1 MQPEDIIAA
10 VNAVFVEQFE
20 IDPADLL
27 PEKEIFRDLG
37 LDSLDIVDM
46 MVGLQRTFG
55 ISLRQ
60 NEELRRI
67 VTLGDLHAFF
77 IKLVGENPELAAK
90 LQKKSLST
98 SSSPKNT

>member
-1 MQPEDIIAA
+1 MLPEDIIAA

-20 IDPADLL
+20 IDPADLQ

-60 NEELRRI
+60 NEELRQI

-77 IKLVGENPELAAK
+77 LKLVEENPDLAAK
-90 LQKKSLST
+90 LQKK
-98 SSSPKNT
+98 

>member
-1 MQPEDIIAA
+1 MQSEDIIAA

-60 NEELRRI
+60 NEELRQI

-77 IKLVGENPELAAK
+77 LKLAEENPDLAAK
-90 LQKKSLST
+90 FQKK
-98 SSSPKNT
+98 

>member
-1 MQPEDIIAA
+1 MLSEDIIAA

-20 IDPADLL
+20 IDPADLQ

-60 NEELRRI
+60 NEELRQI

-77 IKLVGENPELAAK
+77 LKLVEENPDLAAK
-90 LQKKSLST
+90 LQKK
-98 SSSPKNT
+98 

>member
-1 MQPEDIIAA
+1 MQSEDIIAA

-60 NEELRRI
+60 NEELRQI

-77 IKLVGENPELAAK
+77 LKLVKENPDLAAK
-90 LQKKSLST
+90 LQKK
-98 SSSPKNT
+98 

>member
-1 MQPEDIIAA
+1 MLKEDIIAA

-20 IDPADLL
+20 IDPADLQ

-60 NEELRRI
+60 NEELRQI
-67 VTLGDLHAFF
+67 ITLGDIHAFF
-77 IKLVGENPELAAK
+77 IRLVDEHPELAAK
-90 LQKKSLST
+90 LQKK
-98 SSSPKNT
+98 

>member
-1 MQPEDIIAA
+1 MLKEDIIAA

-20 IDPADLL
+20 IDPADLQ

-60 NEELRRI
+60 NEELRQI
-67 VTLGDLHAFF
+67 ITLGDIHAFF
-77 IKLVGENPELAAK
+77 IRLVDEPPDLAAK
-90 LQKKSLST
+90 LQKK
-98 SSSPKNT
+98 